1 MIRVMGIDIPRGWAI
16 VDTYTGANPW
26 PHGRALGELDEGRE
40 VEHFAELAKKWNV
53 DKVAIE
59 TPLEPYL
66 FGRGSSGNGEGVRR
80 AVIVSLMKCARLAG
94 RIEQQSIVMGLPV
107 VVTDADTVRG
117 ALGIR
122 GKTRTQK
129 DQAVKVYV
137 MMHVRGWPKMSNTDE
152 RDAAVVAVYGG
163 KTKIE
168 IVEVKH
174 GQR

>member
-1 MIRVMGIDIPRGWAI
+1 MIRVMGIDIPRGYAVIDVPQTGQSIGAI
-16 VDTYTGANPW
+16 C
-26 PHGRALGELDEGRE
+26 GELDEGRE
-40 VEHFAELAKKWNV
+40 VEHAAELIRKHDV
-53 DKVAIE
+53 CRVAIE

-94 RIEQQSIVMGLPV
+94 RIEQQAIVMGLPV
-107 VVTDADTVRG
+107 VATDADTVRG

-129 DQAVKVYV
+129 DQAVKSYV
-137 MMHVRGWPKMSNTDE
+137 MTHVRGWPAKSNTDE

-168 IVEVKH
+168 IVEAK
-174 GQR
+174 Q